1 VTPRE
6 ADEDT
11 LPAAIIA
18 LRKSVGS
25 QAKLAAKV
33 GVAERTVKRWER
45 GAMPQGAAKAALIAL
60 GLPPR
65 LFERAE
71 IRDEIEDRLRR
82 LEGEIAR
89 IRELLA

>member
-1 VTPRE
+1 VTPGE

-25 QAKLAAKV
+25 QAKLAAKA

-45 GAMPQGAAKAALIAL
+45 GALPQGPAKAALVAL
-60 GLPPR
+60 GIPPR

-71 IRDEIEDRLRR
+71 LRDEIEARLLR
-82 LEGEIAR
+82 LEAEIAR
-89 IRELLA
+89 IRELLN